1 LALYF
6 WLKTLNP
13 ALPTPLHIA
22 VFSQYHT
29 SPDCPATSRHYTLLA
44 EIAKHHRV
52 TLLTTPAW
60 RRQQLTHEFAWV
72 PPGVELREATIP
84 YNNKMGPARR
94 ALAFAQYAWW
104 AVRAGRHLDRPDVV
118 WGISTPLT
126 AAWAAARVAR
136 YWRVPWVFEV
146 QDLWPSFPIAMG
158 AVPTALARQQL
169 FALEKRLY
177 ESAAHIVPLSP
188 DMRRYVTE
196 LGIPGS
202 KITTLL
208 NGTDL
213 DLTARA
219 TPATVAALRQAQGLV
234 GQQVVLYAGTFGRA
248 NDMPTVVAAAEALV
262 ATTPS
267 ATFIFLGHGYYEP
280 LVAAAAGRWPG
291 RIRLVGGQPRHAV
304 FSWFALAEVAVVS
317 FLGLP
322 VLDTNSPAKL
332 YDALAVGTPVVVTNK
347 GWTKQ
352 LVEDHGCGWYV
363 PAGDAAALAS
373 RLRTALADMPA
384 TVAAGT
390 RGQQL
395 AHVGFDRRALAAQ
408 MQGLLKRAVEG

>member
-1 LALYF
+1 
-6 WLKTLNP
+6 
-13 ALPTPLHIA
+13 LHVV

-60 RRQQLTHEFAWV
+60 RSQQLTHEFAWV
-72 PPGVELREATIP
+72 PPGVELLEANIP
-84 YNNKMGPARR
+84 YDNKMGPARR
-94 ALAFAQYAWW
+94 ALAFAQYAAW
-104 AVRAGRHLDRPDVV
+104 AGRAGRKIDRPDVV

-146 QDLWPSFPIAMG
+146 QDLWPSFPVAMG

-177 ESAAHIVPLSP
+177 DSAAHIVPLSP
-188 DMRRYVTE
+188 DMSHYVAD
-196 LGIPGS
+196 LGIS
-202 KITTLL
+202 TAKITTLL

-213 DLTARA
+213 DLAGRA
-219 TPATVAALRQAQGLV
+219 TPAAVAALRREQGLEN
-234 GQQVVLYAGTFGRA
+234 QKVVLYAGTFGRA

-262 ATTPS
+262 ATDPAVTW
-267 ATFIFLGHGYYEP
+267 FFLGHGYYAP
-280 LVAAAAGRWPG
+280 LVAAAAARWPG

-304 FSWFALAEVAVVS
+304 FSWFALADVTVVS

-322 VLDTNSPAKL
+322 VLDANSPAKL
-332 YDALAVGTPVVVTNK
+332 YDALAVGTPVVVTNP
-347 GWTKQ
+347 GWTKT
-352 LVEDHGCGWYV
+352 LVEQHGCGWYA
-363 PAGDAAALAS
+363 PAGDAAALAE
-373 RLRTALADMPA
+373 RLRAVLGDGDALR
-384 TVAAGT
+384 AAGE
-390 RGQQL
+390 RGRVL
-395 AHVGFDRRALAAQ
+395 AQTEFGRVALAAR
-408 MQGLLKRAVEG
+408 MQQILEQAK

>member
-1 LALYF
+1 LSIDRMHL
-6 WLKTLNP
+6 
-13 ALPTPLHIA
+13 A

-60 RRQQLTHEFAWV
+60 RSQQLTQEFAWV
-72 PPGVELREATIP
+72 PPGVELREANIP
-84 YNNKMGPARR
+84 YDNKMGPARR
-94 ALAFAQYAWW
+94 ALAFAQYAAW
-104 AVRAGRHLDRPDVV
+104 AVRAGRKIDRPDVV

-136 YWRVPWVFEV
+136 HWRVPWVFEV
-146 QDLWPSFPIAMG
+146 QDLWPAFPVAMG
-158 AVPTALARQQL
+158 AVPTALGRQQL

-188 DMRRYVTE
+188 DMSRYVAD
-196 LGIPGS
+196 LGIPAA

-213 DLTARA
+213 DLAARA
-219 TPATVAALRQAQGLV
+219 TPATVAALRRAQQLE

-248 NDMPTVVAAAEALV
+248 NDMPTVVAAAEAMV
-262 ATTPS
+262 AADPAVTWL
-267 ATFIFLGHGYYEP
+267 FLGHGYYAP
-280 LVAAAAGRWPG
+280 LVAVAAARWPG

-304 FSWFALAEVAVVS
+304 FSWFALADVAVVS

-322 VLDTNSPAKL
+322 VLDANSPAKL
-332 YDALAVGTPVVVTNK
+332 YDALAVGTPVVVTNP
-347 GWTKQ
+347 GWTKT
-352 LVEDHGCGWYV
+352 LVEQHNCGWYA
-363 PAGDAAALAS
+363 PAGDAAALAE
-373 RLRTALADMPA
+373 RLRTVLGDAD
-384 TVAAGT
+384 TLRAAGE
-390 RGQQL
+390 RGRTL
-395 AHVGFDRRALAAQ
+395 ARAEFDRVALAARMRRILEQ
-408 MQGLLKRAVEG
+408 VR

>member
-1 LALYF
+1 M
-6 WLKTLNP
+6 
-13 ALPTPLHIA
+13 HVA

-44 EIAKHHRV
+44 ELVKHHRV

-60 RRQQLTHEFAWV
+60 RSQQLTQEFAWV
-72 PPGVELREATIP
+72 PPGVELHEAAVP
-84 YNNKMGPARR
+84 YDNKMGPVRR
-94 ALAFAQYAWW
+94 ALAFAQYAAW
-104 AVRAGRHLDRPDVV
+104 AVRAGRRIARPDVV

-146 QDLWPSFPIAMG
+146 QDLWPSFPVAMG

-188 DMRRYVTE
+188 DMSEYVAD
-196 LGIPGS
+196 LGVLAS

-213 DLTARA
+213 DLAARA
-219 TPATVAALRQAQGLV
+219 TPKAVAALRQAQGLG
-234 GQQVVLYAGTFGRA
+234 GQRIVLYAGTFGRA
-248 NDMPTVVAAAEALV
+248 NDMPTVMAAAEAMV
-262 ATTPS
+262 AADPTVTWL
-267 ATFIFLGHGYYEP
+267 FLGHGYYAP
-280 LVAAAAGRWPG
+280 LVAAAAARWPG

-304 FSWFALAEVAVVS
+304 FSWFALADVALVS
-317 FLGLP
+317 FLNLP

-347 GWTKQ
+347 GWTKT
-352 LVEDHGCGWYV
+352 LVDQHGCGWYA
-363 PAGDAAALAS
+363 PAGDASALAMQLQAILAMPD
-373 RLRTALADMPA
+373 RLAE
-384 TVAAGT
+384 AGA

-395 AHVGFDRRALAAQ
+395 ALRAFDRRQLATHMLDILETAA
-408 MQGLLKRAVEG
+408 GSGPRRP

>member
-1 LALYF
+1 M
-6 WLKTLNP
+6 
-13 ALPTPLHIA
+13 HIA

-29 SPDCPATSRHYTLLA
+29 SPDCPATSRHYTLLT
-44 EIAKHHRV
+44 EIARHHRV

-60 RRQQLTHEFAWV
+60 RSQQLTHDFAWV

-84 YNNKMGPARR
+84 YENKMGPARR
-94 ALAFAQYAWW
+94 ALAFAQYAAW
-104 AVRAGRHLDRPDVV
+104 AWRAGRRIARPDVV

-136 YWRVPWVFEV
+136 SWRVPWVFEV
-146 QDLWPSFPIAMG
+146 QDLWPSFPVAMG

-188 DMRRYVTE
+188 DMSHYVAQ
-196 LGIPGS
+196 LGIAPS

-213 DLTARA
+213 NLAARA
-219 TPATVAALRQAQGLV
+219 TPLAVAELRRTQALA
-234 GQQVVLYAGTFGRA
+234 GQRVVLYAGTFGRA

-262 ATTPS
+262 AADP
-267 ATFIFLGHGYYEP
+267 AVTFLFLGHGYYEP
-280 LVAAAAGRWPG
+280 LVAAAAARWPR

-317 FLGLP
+317 FLDMP

-332 YDALAVGTPVVVTNK
+332 YDALAVGTPVLVTNK
-347 GWTKQ
+347 GWTKT
-352 LVEDHGCGWYV
+352 LVEQHRCGWYT
-363 PAGDAAALAS
+363 PAGDAAALAAQ
-373 RLRTALADMPA
+373 LQAVLADPA
-384 TVAAGT
+384 GLRAAGE
-390 RGQQL
+390 RGREL
-395 AHVGFDRRALAAQ
+395 AQTEFDRVAIAGQ
-408 MQGLLKRAVEG
+408 MQAILERAARG